1 MSGVEYVEEVDS
13 HSEGEWVSHET
24 LPVRNDR
31 LIEFW
36 VSYRSSLLSSPKVG
50 ESCIAL

>member
-1 MSGVEYVEEVDS
+1 MSGVRRGGRQ
-13 HSEGEWVSHET
+13 SEREWVSHET

-36 VSYRSSLLSSPKVG
+36 VSYRSSLLQIG